1 MYRGRIADDT
11 QVKVRGMRI
20 DLQDIEACILTAAE
34 GALHKAVVSVR
45 SGDLLVAH
53 VQFAPDEYA
62 DADEAQ
68 QRALLR
74 SLRFMLSLPANNS
87 TCLKLFF
94 EI

>member
-1 MYRGRIADDT
+1 M
-11 QVKVRGMRI
+11 
-20 DLQDIEACILTAAE
+20 QDIEACILTAAE

-74 SLRFMLSLPANNS
+74 SLRFMLPLPAYMVPSVFVTIDQMPVNVHGK
-87 TCLKLFF
+87 TDRMAVLFHF
-94 EI
+94 L